1 VQSRLCS
8 PMLQTNKQSDS
19 QVTKPRQYL
28 KYTGLALATVAG
40 AAVMVVELG
49 VARVLTPVFGGS
61 ITVWAIVIA
70 TTMLALA
77 LGYAVGGY
85 LADRMGGLR
94 VAAWAAIIGALLCA
108 VIPFLRIPLID
119 ATIDLSTL
127 LGTTLVA
134 LVLIAPAL
142 FFFSQVSPAL
152 IRGLAADGVSHVGVT
167 AGGIYAVSTL
177 GSLVGTLGAVWLFL
191 YMPITLGFIGISLL
205 VVLPALVIRPLAGG
219 AALILIG
226 SVFVFQWITSE
237 PQQLSGFNARGN
249 NCKLLY
255 KGHSL
260 YGELRVIE
268 ERGRFRYLVVNGTDQ
283 GGLDLLDGSSAYRYA
298 VGMTALGDLYVR
310 NPQSALII
318 GLGAGIMGTKLAGAG
333 IDVVAAEI
341 DPEVVR
347 LAREYFAFQ
356 GNAVTVDG
364 RRYLQREQRKWDLIF
379 VDAYL
384 GSNPPWQLY
393 TREAFRLYKDR
404 LRPGGAVIV
413 NFIGS
418 HLDSEQTGAL
428 EAVVT
433 TAREVFPVV
442 EVYPDPWEPKDLPTR
457 NIYIAVSDHP
467 RLAPRHVGD
476 PLRAPAFAEAIARV
490 QPFPVDNGVI
500 LSDDAAPLEAL
511 VRRTTE
517 HLREQMR
524 AYVPVSL
531 LYH

>member
-1 VQSRLCS
+1 
-8 PMLQTNKQSDS
+8 
-19 QVTKPRQYL
+19 
-28 KYTGLALATVAG
+28 LALATVAG

-94 VAAWAAIIGALLCA
+94 VAAYAAILGALLCTM
-108 VIPFLRIPLID
+108 IPFLRMPVID
-119 ATIDLSTL
+119 ATIDLSTM
-127 LGTTLVA
+127 LGATIGA
-134 LVLIAPAL
+134 LALIAPAL

-152 IRGLAADGVSHVGVT
+152 IRGLAADGVNHVGIT
-167 AGGIYAVSTL
+167 AGGIYALSTL

-205 VVLPALVIRPLAGG
+205 VVLPALLIRPLAGG
-219 AALILIG
+219 AALLLIG
-226 SVFVFQWITSE
+226 SVFAYLLMATE
-237 PQQLSGFNARGN
+237 EQQLSGMNDHGKF
-249 NCKLLY
+249 CEVLY

-268 ERGRFRYLVVNGTDQ
+268 EGGRFRYMVVNGADQ
-283 GGLDLLDGSSAYRYA
+283 GGLDLLDGSSAYRYDE
-298 VGMTALGDLYVR
+298 GMTALGEQYVPHPR
-310 NPQSALII
+310 SALII
-318 GLGAGIMGTKLAGAG
+318 GLGAGNMGARLESEG
-333 IDVVAAEI
+333 IDTVVAEI

-347 LAREYFAFQ
+347 LAREYFDFR
-356 GNAVTVDG
+356 GTAVTADG
-364 RRYLQREQRKWDLIF
+364 RRYLQRNQRKWDLIF

-393 TREAFRLYKDR
+393 TREAFELYRDR
-404 LRPGGAVIV
+404 LKPGGAVIA

-418 HLDSEQTGAL
+418 HLDMEQLPAL

-442 EVYPDPWEPKDLPTR
+442 DAYPDPWEPDDYPTR
-457 NIYIAVSDHP
+457 NIYLAAADHSRTEP
-467 RLAPRHVGD
+467 RLVGNPRQTTSIG
-476 PLRAPAFAEAIARV
+476 EAIARMT
-490 QPFPVDNGVI
+490 PFPVEKGVI
-500 LSDDAAPLEAL
+500 LRDEAAPLEPL
-511 VRRTTE
+511 VRRTME
-517 HLREQMR
+517 YLRHRTRE
-524 AYVPVSL
+524 YLPVNV

>member
-1 VQSRLCS
+1 MS
-8 PMLQTNKQSDS
+8 QTKTQSDS

-28 KYTGLALATVAG
+28 KYTGLALATAAG

-77 LGYAVGGY
+77 MGYAVGGY
-85 LADRMGGLR
+85 LADRYGGLR
-94 VAAWAAIIGALLCA
+94 IAAHAAIIGALLCA
-108 VIPFLRIPLID
+108 MIPFLRIPIID
-119 ATIDLSTL
+119 ATINMSTL
-127 LGTTLVA
+127 VGATAGA

-205 VVLPALVIRPLAGG
+205 VVLPALIIRPLAGG
-219 AALILIG
+219 AALLLIG
-226 SVFVFQWITSE
+226 SVLAFQLMANE
-237 PQQLSGFNARGN
+237 PQQVSGMNARGN
-249 NCKLLY
+249 VCELLY

-268 ERGRFRYLVVNGTDQ
+268 EDGRFRYMVVNGSDQ

-298 VGMTALGDLYVR
+298 VGMTGLGDLYVG

-318 GLGAGIMGTKLAGAG
+318 GLGAGIMGTKLAGEG
-333 IDVVAAEI
+333 LNVVVAEI

-347 LAREYFAFQ
+347 LAREYFDFQ
-356 GNAVTVDG
+356 GKAVTADG

-384 GSNPPWQLY
+384 GSSPPWQLY

-418 HLDSEQTGAL
+418 HLDSEQVGAL

-442 EVYPDPWEPKDLPTR
+442 DVYPDPWESEDHPTR

-467 RLAPRHVGD
+467 RIESRHSGY
-476 PLRAPAFAEAIARV
+476 PLRASAFTEAIARMH
-490 QPFPVDNGVI
+490 PFPVGNGVV
-500 LSDDAAPLEAL
+500 LRDDAAPLESL

-517 HLREQMR
+517 HLREQR
-524 AYVPVSL
+524 GAYLPVSL

>member
-1 VQSRLCS
+1 MPQPDTQSSR
-8 PMLQTNKQSDS
+8 QIIN
-19 QVTKPRQYL
+19 PRQYL

-85 LADRMGGLR
+85 LADRLGGLR
-94 VAAWAAIIGALLCA
+94 VAAHAAIIGALLCTM
-108 VIPFLRIPLID
+108 IPFLRITVIA

-127 LGTTLVA
+127 VGATVGA
-134 LVLIAPAL
+134 LLLIAPAL

-167 AGGIYAVSTL
+167 AGGVYAVSTL

-205 VVLPALVIRPLAGG
+205 VVLPALIIRPLAGG
-219 AALILIG
+219 VALLLIG
-226 SVFVFQWITSE
+226 SVFAFQLMVTGPEQI
-237 PQQLSGFNARGN
+237 SGTNARGN
-249 NCKLLY
+249 YCEVLY
-255 KGHSL
+255 KGHSP

-268 ERGRFRYLVVNGTDQ
+268 EGGRFRYMVVNGSDQ
-283 GGLDLLDGSSAYRYA
+283 GGLDLLDGSSAYRYDA
-298 VGMTALGDLYVR
+298 GLIALGDYYVR
-310 NPQSALII
+310 QPQSALII
-318 GLGAGIMGTKLAGAG
+318 GLGAGIMVKQLAEAG
-333 IDVVAAEI
+333 VDVVVAEI

-347 LAREYFAFQ
+347 LAREYFDFQ
-356 GNAVTVDG
+356 GEAVAADG
-364 RRYLQREQRKWDLIF
+364 RRYLQRSDRKWDIIF

-384 GSNPPWQLY
+384 GSSPPWHLY
-393 TREAFRLYKDR
+393 TREAFELYRDS
-404 LRPGGAVIV
+404 LSAGGAVII

-418 HLDSEQTGAL
+418 HLDSEQVGAL
-428 EAVVT
+428 AAVVT

-442 EVYPDPWEPKDLPTR
+442 DAYPDPLEPDDYPTR
-457 NIYIAVSDHP
+457 NIYIAAADHP
-467 RLAPRHVGD
+467 RIEPGHTGEPRQAPSLG
-476 PLRAPAFAEAIARV
+476 EAIARM
-490 QPFPVDNGVI
+490 QPIPVVKGVT
-500 LSDDAAPLEAL
+500 LSDDAAPLEPL
-511 VRRTTE
+511 VWRTTE
-517 HLREQMR
+517 YLRYQTGD
-524 AYVPVSL
+524 YLPVNV

>member
-1 VQSRLCS
+1 M
-8 PMLQTNKQSDS
+8 PQTNTQPDS
-19 QVTKPRQYL
+19 QVTKPRQFL
-28 KYTGLALATVAG
+28 KNAGLALATVAG

-77 LGYAVGGY
+77 MGYAVGGY
-85 LADRMGGLR
+85 LADRMGGLK

-108 VIPFLRIPLID
+108 VIPFLRIPLIH

-127 LGTTLVA
+127 VGATVVA

-167 AGGIYAVSTL
+167 AGGVYALSTL

-191 YMPITLGFIGISLL
+191 YMPITLGFVGISLL
-205 VVLPALVIRPLAGG
+205 VVLPALIIRPLAGG
-219 AALILIG
+219 VALLLIG
-226 SVFVFQWITSE
+226 SVFAFQWMAGE
-237 PQQLSGFNARGN
+237 PQQLSGMNARGN
-249 NCKLLY
+249 FCELLY

-268 ERGRFRYLVVNGTDQ
+268 EGGRFRYMVANGSDQ
-283 GGLDLLDGSSAYRYA
+283 GGLDLLDGRSAYRYST
-298 VGMTALGDLYVR
+298 GMTRLGDLYVS

-333 IDVVAAEI
+333 LNVVVAEI

-347 LAREYFAFQ
+347 LAREYFDFQ
-356 GNAVTVDG
+356 GKAVTADG

-393 TREAFRLYKDR
+393 TREAFRLYRDR

-418 HLDSEQTGAL
+418 HLDSEQLGAL

-442 EVYPDPWEPKDLPTR
+442 DVYPDPWEPEDHPTR

-467 RLAPRHVGD
+467 RIESRHAGD
-476 PLRAPAFAEAIARV
+476 PLRAPAFAEAIARM
-490 QPFPVDNGVI
+490 QPFPVGNGVI
-500 LSDDAAPLEAL
+500 LSDDAAPLEPL
-511 VRRTTE
+511 VRRTAAY
-517 HLREQMR
+517 LREYTR
-524 AYVPVSL
+524 AYLPLKV